1 MGASG
6 SGSSSRSSSGSGSY
20 LGHTHVETDGQLGFK
35 VEHHKNGNGDYV
47 WQWASKGNDGMVRE
61 KMGSGTLREKDDKD
75 GRANDRVSKSYQESS
90 GSYNV
95 VTDNC
100 QHASNKAYDAADN
113 DDSCSLM

>member
-6 SGSSSRSSSGSGSY
+6 SASSSRSSSGSGSY
-20 LGHTHVETDGQLGFK
+20 FGHTHVETDGQLGLK

-47 WQWASKGNDGMVRE
+47 WQWAPQTNDGKVRE
-61 KMGSGTLREKDDKD
+61 KMGKGTLREKDDED
-75 GRANDRVSKSYQESS
+75 GRANHRVSESYQKSS

-100 QHASNKAYDAADN
+100 QHASKKAYD
-113 DDSCSLM
+113 LG